1 MDRLRKGIALFLAVV
16 MCIPMIPA
24 SAATKKLREAG
35 DEVTFNTG
43 SYEYRMIQEAGME
56 ALLKDFSDKY
66 GGSAM
71 EPESYQGNKEAEME
85 AADLRHYAVYE
96 QDGS

>member
-35 DEVTFNTG
+35 FD
-43 SYEYRMIQEAGME
+43 
-56 ALLKDFSDKY
+56 ALLVQ
-66 GGSAM
+66 A
-71 EPESYQGNKEAEME
+71 
-85 AADLRHYAVYE
+85 
-96 QDGS
+96 